1 MSDQHTYLIQL
12 CGSTDIDEVN
22 ALAPLLMQAV
32 RSEATTMQ
40 VTVSADQ
47 AGLIGLLRHLHG
59 LGFQFLSV
67 ICESTHQENK
77 NVENETDTD
86 YR

>member
-12 CGSTDIDEVN
+12 RGSTDIDEVN
-22 ALAPLLMQAV
+22 ALTPLQMTEV
-32 RSEATTMQ
+32 HSEGTTMQ

-59 LGFQFLSV
+59 LGFQFLS
-67 ICESTHQENK
+67 ITCKSLHQEK
-77 NVENETDTD
+77 
-86 YR
+86 